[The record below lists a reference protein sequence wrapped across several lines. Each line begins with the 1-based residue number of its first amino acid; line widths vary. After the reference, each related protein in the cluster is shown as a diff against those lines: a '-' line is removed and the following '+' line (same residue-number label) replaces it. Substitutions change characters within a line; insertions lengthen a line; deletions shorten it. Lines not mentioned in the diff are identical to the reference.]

1 MFEKFDIDKNQTI
14 ELSEMKQLLVAL
26 GNKPTANELAE
37 AENAISTSPGGLNFE
52 DFQVGDRMTKRIF
65 IALFKSRSWKK
76 KPKLSFQI

>member
-37 AENAISTSPGGLNFE
+37 AENAISMSPGGLNFQ
-52 DFQVGDRMTKRIF
+52 DFQVGDRMAKR
-65 IALFKSRSWKK
+65 K
-76 KPKLSFQI
+76 